1 MWRYIILASCALIG
15 LVALQCTRR
24 LPETAEMPRW
34 PHPVPCRT
42 SDDAHPDLFVMTLG
56 PVETTLAD
64 GTFYPEEDLVRLR
77 DGTEF
82 RDYYRSRHGIAHYA
96 PIDKGRFPLPPSG
109 WCSWY
114 FYYQEINAEEV
125 RRNAEWLGKYLKPY
139 GARYCQIDD
148 GWQGTGHGMGDNRD
162 WTTIDKR
169 FPEGMEALATYIRRQ
184 GLEPGLWLA
193 PHGQS
198 NPQVVQASGA
208 FLLAP
213 DGSSPSNTW
222 EGTYLVDPSTPK
234 GHTYLQDL
242 FTILRKWGVIDE
254 YQKKRQFMQNPAAGE
269 PEELYRATLRTIRKA
284 IGPDTYLLG
293 CWGIPLAGTGIM
305 NGSRTGG
312 DVLCD
317 WQGFLTAVEAT
328 MRWYFLHNIVWYCDP
343 DVMLVRPPLT
353 LDMARAWATLQGL
366 TGQALMAS
374 DRMPDLP
381 AERVELLKRVF
392 PAADVRPLDLFPS
405 HSRKQ
410 IWDLKINHLGRQYD
424 VVGLFNYDEERS
436 LCLYLSWSELGLP
449 ADALMHV
456 YDFWG
461 QEYVG
466 CWEGG
471 VFVHLS
477 PASCRVL
484 TLAAASDN
492 PQLISTSR
500 HITQGWIDLQEL
512 SYDSTTLTYSGESQV
527 IAGDRYE
534 LRFAF
539 PRSGRT
545 FRIKEA
551 TFDGQPMEV
560 ANHQG
565 WATCSFVSKSSRRA
579 AWRVTFAHA
588 ECYSA
593 PMEPP
598 RQLRARQ
605 MGLDWVEVAWN
616 PVYSLNSGYLVFLN
630 EKLLGYTPVPR
641 VELRELDLAQE
652 TVVKVAT
659 VGQDGRRSEE
669 LRSLDLA
676 GIVTTPERVWLSEA
690 RARRATSGWA
700 QVRMDATVEGGN
712 FSINGRRFAKG
723 IGTHAVSDVV
733 FWLGGTFGMLEG
745 WVGVDDEVPKGR
757 GSVVFEVYGDER
769 LLWQSP
775 VMRGGDAAH
784 RMQVA
789 IKGVRLLRLHVD
801 DAGDGI
807 AYDHADW
814 AELNVRR

>member
-1 MWRYIILASCALIG
+1 M
-15 LVALQCTRR
+15 
-24 LPETAEMPRW
+24 
-34 PHPVPCRT
+34 
-42 SDDAHPDLFVMTLG
+42 
-56 PVETTLAD
+56 
-64 GTFYPEEDLVRLR
+64 RLR
-77 DGTEF
+77 DGSELK
-82 RDYYRSRHGIAHYA
+82 DYYRRRHGLAHYA
-96 PIDKGRFPLPPSG
+96 PIDKGRFLLPPSG

-125 RRNAEWLGKYLKPY
+125 QRNAEWLGKHLKPF

-148 GWQGTGHGMGDNRD
+148 GWQGRGHGLGDNRD
-162 WTTIDKR
+162 WTTVDER
-169 FPEGMEALATYIRRQ
+169 FPEGMEALAAYIRRQ

-198 NPQVVQASGA
+198 NRQVVEASEA

-222 EGTYLVDPSTPK
+222 EGTYLVDPSTPR
-234 GHTYLQDL
+234 GHTYLHDL
-242 FTILRKWGVIDE
+242 FATLRKWGYRYFKIDGQPIVIDE
-254 YQKKRQFMQNPAAGE
+254 YRKKRQFMQNPAAGE
-269 PEELYRATLRTIRKA
+269 PKELYRTTLHTIRKA
-284 IGPDTYLLG
+284 IGPDSYLLG

-353 LDMARAWATLQGL
+353 LEMARAWATLQGL

-374 DRMPDLP
+374 DRMPDLS

-392 PAADVRPLDLFPS
+392 PAADIRPLDLFPS
-405 HSRKQ
+405 PTRKH

-424 VVGLFNYDEERS
+424 VVGLFNYEQYHP
-436 LCLYLSWSELGLP
+436 LCLRLSWADLGLP
-449 ADALMHV
+449 DDALMHV

-466 CWEGG
+466 YWEGG
-471 VFVHLS
+471 LFVHLS

-484 TLAAASDN
+484 TLAIATEH

-500 HITQGWIDLQEL
+500 HITQGWIDLREL
-512 SYDSTTLTYSGESQV
+512 SYDSTTLTYSGESEV
-527 IAGDRYE
+527 VAADRYE

-545 FRIKEA
+545 FRIKE
-551 TFDGQPMEV
+551 TTVDGRQMEV

-565 WATCSFVSKSSRRA
+565 WASCSFTSKSSKRVP
-579 AWRVTFAHA
+579 WRVAFAQA

-593 PMEPP
+593 PVESPH
-598 RQLRARQ
+598 QLRAPQ
-605 MGLDWVEVAWN
+605 VGLDYVEVSWN

-630 EKLLGYTPVPR
+630 ERLLGYTPLPR
-641 VELRELDLAQE
+641 VGLHDVDLAQQSI
-652 TVVKVAT
+652 VGVAT
-659 VGQDGRRSEE
+659 VGQDGRRSDK
-669 LRSLDLA
+669 LRGIDLA
-676 GIVTTPERVWLSEA
+676 GIVTTPARMWLSEA

-700 QVRMDATVEGGN
+700 QVRMDATV
-712 FSINGRRFAKG
+712 
-723 IGTHAVSDVV
+723 
-733 FWLGGTFGMLEG
+733 
-745 WVGVDDEVPKGR
+745 
-757 GSVVFEVYGDER
+757 
-769 LLWQSP
+769 
-775 VMRGGDAAH
+775 
-784 RMQVA
+784 
-789 IKGVRLLRLHVD
+789 
-801 DAGDGI
+801 
-807 AYDHADW
+807 
-814 AELNVRR
+814 